1 MTVTADECVS
11 EMAVTCPRIHPLSAT
26 VGDMRELFLD
36 DHIHMALIV
45 ESGRLVAAVQRVD
58 LGPGLADRV
67 PARVIGTLAGRTV
80 RPWAS
85 SSETLAS
92 MRTSRTRRL
101 AVTGEDGSLLGLLC
115 LKSTGRGFCSDADVA
130 GRRLG
135 TAV

>member
-1 MTVTADECVS
+1 MTVIAGECVS
-11 EMAVTCPRIHPLSAT
+11 EVAVTCPRIHPSTAT

-45 ESGRLVAAVQRVD
+45 DEGRLVAAVQRGD

-67 PARVIGTLAGRTV
+67 PARLIGTLVGRTV
-80 RPWAS
+80 QPWVS
-85 SSETLAS
+85 SSVTLAS
-92 MRTSRTRRL
+92 MKATRTRRL

-135 TAV
+135 RAA